1 MDENL
6 LNDARVFVAGK
17 HLQGATACTAGLNVD
32 VVAAFQALRLGHRCP
47 ALGDLAFQSG
57 NLGGL
62 ISLRF
67 ALISVGAGFHPPSIK
82 LRFVQAQFLGCRR
95 YPKPLRQR

>member
-1 MDENL
+1 MHTSL
-6 LNDARVFVAGK
+6 
-17 HLQGATACTAGLNVD
+17 
-32 VVAAFQALRLGHRCP
+32 QALGEVCGRFFYDGEFLCL
-47 ALGDLAFQSG
+47 LGDLTFQPG

-82 LRFVQAQFLGCRR
+82 LRFVLAQFLGCRR
-95 YPKPLRQR
+95 HPKPLRQR